1 MDPNPTPDQLPRP
14 NTTTNKAVLS
24 DDEEA
29 SSSKDISSPLAVDHK
44 ALPLDEGGPLNSDNI
59 SNRLTQLSRLSTFQG
74 SHANRFS
81 AEAQSISQCLDTL
94 EFLLNPG
101 SNLQSNLTQKVAS
114 NQQTQNQPGRSPGSD
129 FGPDPGAS
137 RRPDGL
143 RGPAASC
150 ISMAHSHSRSLEELS
165 TTQLTQPARTLFETP
180 KVYNQV
186 KEFDEEMKRLSD
198 AFLKRREET
207 FYIYSLHE
215 KERKR
220 MRCRIAELEAEIE
233 ELQADMQQDMAEREA
248 LQGTVRGF
256 ETWIERY
263 QEEYQLA
270 HKKKPTETPR
280 QKGRG
285 WWSKQK
291 VDQPGDFDVDALFD
305 GITAWMRGW
314 ADVKEEFRNRERARR
329 QRRIEKNKQRQDIT
343 NIQRESSAI
352 D

>member
-1 MDPNPTPDQLPRP
+1 MDPNPTPDQLPSLS
-14 NTTTNKAVLS
+14 TTTNKAVLA
-24 DDEEA
+24 DDAEA
-29 SSSKDISSPLAVDHK
+29 SSSKDIPNPLTVDNRAV
-44 ALPLDEGGPLNSDNI
+44 PLDEEGPLSPNNI
-59 SNRLTQLSRLSTFQG
+59 SNRLTQLARLSTLRG

-81 AEAQSISQCLDTL
+81 AEAQSINQCLNQL
-94 EFLLNPG
+94 EFLLNPR
-101 SNLQSNLTQKVAS
+101 SNVQLNMTQGVAS
-114 NQQTQNQPGRSPGSD
+114 NQQTQNQRGRSPGSD
-129 FGPDPGAS
+129 PGPDPGAS

-143 RGPAASC
+143 RGPAASSN
-150 ISMAHSHSRSLEELS
+150 SMAHSHARSLGELS
-165 TTQLTQPARTLFETP
+165 TAQLTQPARTLFETP
-180 KVYNQV
+180 KVYNLV
-186 KEFDEEMKRLSD
+186 KEFDEEMQRLSD

-207 FYIYSLHE
+207 FYIYSLHD

-233 ELQADMQQDMAEREA
+233 ELQADMQQEMAEREA

-270 HKKKPTETPR
+270 HKKKPAETPR

-291 VDQPGDFDVDALFD
+291 VCQPGDFDVDALFD

-314 ADVKEEFRNRERARR
+314 ADVEEEFRNRETARR
-329 QRRIEKNKQRQDIT
+329 QRRIGKNKQRQDIT
-343 NIQRESSAI
+343 NIQRESSTN

>member
-1 MDPNPTPDQLPRP
+1 MDPNPTPDQLPSP

-24 DDEEA
+24 DNEEA
-29 SSSKDISSPLAVDHK
+29 SSSRDISIPLTVDHG
-44 ALPLDEGGPLNSDNI
+44 ALPLDEGGPLSSENI
-59 SNRLTQLSRLSTFQG
+59 SNRLTQLARLSTLHG

-81 AEAQSISQCLDTL
+81 AEAQSINQCLDTL
-94 EFLLNPG
+94 EFLLNPR
-101 SNLQSNLTQKVAS
+101 SDLKSNLTQKVAS
-114 NQQTQNQPGRSPGSD
+114 NQQTQNQPGRSAGSD
-129 FGPDPGAS
+129 PGPDPGAS

-143 RGPAASC
+143 RGPAASSS
-150 ISMAHSHSRSLEELS
+150 SMVHSHSCSLEELS

-180 KVYNQV
+180 KVYNQL
-186 KEFDEEMKRLSD
+186 KEFNEEMKRLSD
-198 AFLKRREET
+198 ALLKRREET
-207 FYIYSLHE
+207 FYIYSLHD

-248 LQGTVRGF
+248 LQGTVHGF
-256 ETWIERY
+256 ETWIERC
-263 QEEYQLA
+263 QEEHQLA

-280 QKGRG
+280 QNGRG

-291 VDQPGDFDVDALFD
+291 VDQPDDFDVGALFD
-305 GITAWMRGW
+305 GITAWMQGW

-329 QRRIEKNKQRQDIT
+329 QRRIERNKQRQDIT